1 MEARTTM
8 EITTKGIIISS
19 NSSSME
25 TIRMLI
31 SKDKDS
37 NIITIFMVVD
47 FNTTTVKTTKANG
60 RTTVSNSSITI
71 TSNKWINHHLL
82 LIKTITSHFTQ
93 TTTTSSNQCTET
105 KSKTSKHFTLSQTPT
120 PIAFIHDK
128 FTTVTNNKVIIS
140 RIKSRLP
147 AMGKCRLMVSIF
159 QQLLP
164 FQVATLVVAQGRS
177 SRSSFQMVV

>member
-19 NSSSME
+19 NRISME
-25 TIRMLI
+25 IIRMLI
-31 SKDKDS
+31 SKDKGS

-47 FNTTTVKTTKANG
+47 INTTTIKTTKANG

-93 TTTTSSNQCTET
+93 TTTTNSNSQCTET
-105 KSKTSKHFTLSQTPT
+105 KSKTLKHFTLSQTPT

-128 FTTVTNNKVIIS
+128 FTTVINNRVIIS
-140 RIKSRLP
+140 
-147 AMGKCRLMVSIF
+147 
-159 QQLLP
+159 
-164 FQVATLVVAQGRS
+164 
-177 SRSSFQMVV
+177 